1 MTLYELYQEIF
12 GQLASGKVD
21 LIPGILSEGNIAS
34 FYQKISVTQSMEITA
49 PKLNPPSADD
59 SLTEFV
65 LTGKTVSMGTAD
77 GLPVNV
83 SIIFTEQLGTLYSVG
98 DYRTDIQ
105 WNLAGIEWFGISN
118 PGFIIN
124 ASDGTLPS
132 YGFLGGSPSCL
143 KELFLGISLPLAGDT
158 WVFGGKFA
166 KPVGISDVIQLAGG
180 INLANSVPPPLDTV
194 TSIGVSSATLTYNT
208 ASTTLE
214 SFSFTVTQ
222 NDPDALF
229 TLFPFLPGFPQVGGL
244 IFNFTVIDP
253 VSTRMTMFD
262 FEGKVVFPPS
272 SPDTASPTM
281 ILTGSLPGFKI
292 QGALDDN
299 GALLTVDDILHIIL
313 PPVITTGIPGGFKT
327 LTFSADTPNNNYSFA
342 GTFNADWDIT
352 VTTSLFT
359 IPLVIKQLSMSL
371 QRAGTNNGGS
381 FGGVIQ
387 IGQDDAEGTFQLSIM
402 ANAPIGSID
411 WTYRGW
417 LSEGTISL
425 SALLYTFTNGVF
437 QIPAESF
444 DLVIDQL
451 NVEISSGGTYNFEV
465 GAVMTLPFGIGQI
478 SGFLGVYSD
487 GEIPAGSGIKQS
499 SGALLRSSFLA
510 LPSSSLVLISLAEE
524 KQVPAYRMMASYTL
538 LNIDWTLTVDMKNK
552 DDYRYFLSLSEYL
565 TGEYKTDPKTQE
577 TTITIRFGNVSVGDI
592 VALMLSWATPG
603 GPRTLSAP
611 WDILNNIPLNNLQ
624 LVVNTTKGTIGI
636 NYPADGNLGLNF
648 GIFTLNGLKFTYQ
661 PKEGSTSKYEVI
673 VELDGKFITGDSI
686 PSWDATDPNSAPV
699 PAGSGN
705 KYLDIRLLA
714 LGQHV
719 TIEGYES
726 FTSVEDAINAMRSL
740 EPPKDDN
747 SIPISANPTKGQP
760 KFDPESNWLI
770 GMNFG
775 ILRFGGDDSI
785 NGGEGKQLALVNES
799 KAGYL
804 LDLSIIFNDPNLYAL
819 RFALDGPV
827 AKTLAGL
834 AFEIMYKKVS
844 DSIGMYQAKLTLPN
858 AVRQLQFGVCG
869 ITLPNFG
876 VQVYTNG
883 DFLVDIGFP
892 YNNDF
897 TVSFAV
903 QIQAGPIPLIGA
915 GGIYFG
921 KLSSATTSIVPA
933 TKNGV
938 FNPVIALGVGL
949 QVGLGK
955 DINIG
960 IMQAGFSLTV
970 FGIIEGVYAA
980 YNPFEVSE
988 AASDFFMIKGTLG
1001 VIGRLYGTVN
1011 FVIISADFEVVVKI
1025 YVQASYQ
1032 SYGSMPISIVAAV
1045 DIKLTVK
1052 ISLGFFTIKI
1062 RLSFSA
1068 TIQETIV
1075 IGSDNS
1081 ANAPWN
1087 RISSGNVVLLTGR
1100 RNLHAIKSAY
1110 LPYQRKRL
1118 VMTTLKYA
1126 VEEDKLPLTLY
1137 FGPAQAVANKTTTG
1151 SLSDQTSRIVN
1162 LLYID
1167 TGNDSFNNL
1176 CLELFNWLVTSYH
1189 PETVTRENIS
1199 DTVISYTELLDIYHE
1214 LTDSQV
1220 VTPLSVKQI
1229 DSFLNDHVAVTIVPA
1244 DPTDNTEKSAAVF
1257 PMPPEVTLKVPGGKE
1272 RTLAT
1277 FTSCTNKYIVT
1288 MNEYFRDLQMQVES
1302 DLTAGNGAALRMN
1315 IEEDQS
1321 FSLSAAGLVFQDFF
1335 VMMGSQL
1342 VQYGLDAMTHYK
1354 YQLNATNPNS
1364 LAGIV
1369 AWSDG
1374 MQSASGIDKNDLSCD
1389 AIAEANKDA
1398 LLTGNTKISITGRT
1412 VQVSGSTTLQSVVN
1426 LYGSGLTV
1434 EQLIAVNSLTQYLI
1448 NGYVTITNSSGNSIT
1463 TESNSTFN
1471 SLQAEAGW
1479 SAVEFAAATATLSG
1493 LLTNRTMMLLPD
1505 LIYTTAADNT
1515 DTLGLVANRYATT
1528 PSDIANT
1535 LANQTLSPLFYTTAE
1550 TPNYLDLPHMPC
1562 LTVAATIEE
1571 IKNCNSLEQLSG
1583 MVSRFLVYGMR
1594 LPVGSDT
1601 GLTFNDLGDIPCT
1614 GGTDCS
1620 MYSVTGQQFD
1630 LPPLSPSDA
1639 AAATLVATANAP
1651 AWIQFANGSSAT
1663 VTFSADMINTM
1674 NSVLTEAQTVGVQPE
1689 VGYLG
1694 IAPMREEQPVQYDFA
1709 QTIQWQADGA
1719 ISLPYGSANA
1729 DEKAP
1734 TPYIWPFSK
1743 GLLAYL
1749 PKTAFGLPNPK
1760 ATLKVGSV
1768 DLSTGQR
1775 VEADCSYYGWGSMVN
1790 VSIKKISSGGNVFT
1804 YELTGADEP
1813 GVMIL
1818 ERLLAISSATD
1829 TPVQNITLLYTPNAS
1844 SNNDAGMVSDPQSDI
1859 AAFITQANLSTYTN
1873 PEGPAFAFFAA
1884 QPEAVQPEGLLN
1896 TSYNFIK
1903 LLWECSITRSGGF
1916 YLYYE
1921 NKPKESGFP
1930 DLIFNE
1936 NGETTLGLLIT
1947 YAASGTSIQPDWL
1960 YDYMNVAITGQN
1972 INPSSESLF
1981 GVAEAVPVTVT
1992 IEDNDTLDTLSARLN
2007 LPVGETA
2014 ELLGEVPLASTATV
2028 TLTDLIYQ
2036 VGSTAPGY
2044 DTQNIADY
2052 YRVTVAQL
2060 ELANEGRG
2068 LDFANPIP
2076 AWTALRIPQT
2086 SYLVSTGT
2094 AGSTLNSVTRYF
2106 GTVMAK
2112 VASDNRGTIGLFT
2125 PSTLSVDV
2133 TFTNINTTTPA
2144 GCLALALTRP
2154 NPGELPDP
2162 GSSGYDQIYLQ
2173 QSYNLLSYRF
2183 GGNKLNNNSFPDTNW
2198 GIPVGP
2204 TSESDPDTVAEKIRA
2219 VPEDDNIGDWQYSKS
2234 IPAYGVLNG
2243 PAISEAGALPPVAGD
2258 PYSVLNKIAQVEFV
2272 WRDLY
2277 GNETITPISDP
2288 VLYPNGPK
2296 NSPPALLGYTD
2307 DLIPLSGW
2315 PSIVP
2320 QYLFKSISGVPSL
2333 VLILH
2338 FDTSLYT
2345 EDSSEPDKQWQEQAK
2360 KDLETYKT
2368 IYYQTC
2374 QPSLQGL
2381 AEFSVN
2387 FSLLTSLLAT
2397 APGYLGS
2404 DDVAVL
2410 QQAIKD
2416 IYLYLQARAAG
2427 TEYAPVVGG
2436 SCSDIVKMLGGSAD
2450 EWNYW
2455 CITEPVALADQ
2466 NSAELFE
2473 LTVAFEILRN
2483 STYVAA
2489 AFADDL
2495 TVYRAA
2501 TALDPYVAAQAS
2513 SSQASDGI
2521 PTYALD
2527 SFAIDFES
2535 IFTVAGSH
2543 TLKLASG
2550 YDRYS
2555 SGASASGAQK
2565 PLWVVRMG
2573 LSKANAIY
2581 FGKAGDPVF
2590 FAPTPLA
2597 TTLQSETVEI
2607 HPWDASTGAIDL
2619 TKSSGN
2625 TFQNIDMDVWLNSF
2639 FSAVDNLLSPNLI
2652 SQAFLVD
2659 YLTGE
2664 SLLPDILQAKEDL
2677 ASAYALSRT
2686 APILSDQQ
2694 STDPASAAERLKQQM
2709 LINLTEAYKVT
2720 TIVSYPM
2727 EVTAAF
2733 TGKDA
2738 SIAPRMY
2745 GTPIISGGN
2754 DAGKGSNLG
2763 QNYSFS
2769 SAKVN
2774 LDTTPQTSDL
2784 TFLFYAKNPGDSAVA
2799 NFNLDYVATNLE
2811 HDIGS
2816 VPGIADYE
2824 ASSWLSFFIPPD
2836 PSTATEDGPL
2846 FKTLGPVAIPVPLRA
2861 YPGAPSMTTQDQ
2873 QQDLPVDP
2881 KLSEILRWDYSYT
2894 YVRSTMMQDTVHT
2907 IVRMNVDDS
2916 GLRMFAVDNSKKL
2929 FEVLAQYTT
2938 VQKDLNDSFTNYLKN
2953 VTLQMTGTDEIVLR
2967 AKGGLK
2973 SLLGLMNDAA
2983 YYFPYW
2989 VPTGGGNITEPGN
3002 YYIIHQ
3008 GADPKYN
3015 DRFLVTIERD
3025 ASHSTP
3031 YPNLPLPVMHLNG
3044 YTTVLADE
3052 EDSYW
3057 FTTTENNITVYLT
3070 PEKGEIISTRQ
3081 LSIDNL
3087 NLFEYQ
3093 NAWAAAYVKRNEFF
3107 GDRLAADKF
3116 IYTSQLAK
3124 FANLLLPLIDNAS
3137 NVKIYNPEQAIP
3149 APEKRQLTDTLIRF
3163 FTDLYALAGDKGQ
3176 VITIEGSYSYQLML
3190 GNSASEQIVVTQP
3203 MLLKTHAPVDTT
3215 EAGIAS
3221 FSGAL
3226 ANAVTTWFIDQKPKY
3241 KQDNEAS
3248 RNGAFGFDLSIFST
3262 IGTSGNKMPLLRL
3275 RNLSLPLDDL
3285 ASVPS
3290 V

>member
-1 MTLYELYQEIF
+1 MTLYELYQAISKE
-12 GQLASGKVD
+12 LASGKVG
-21 LIPGILSEGNIAS
+21 LIPGILTEGSIS
-34 FYQKISVTQSMEITA
+34 DFYQGITQNKSVQIDN
-49 PKLNPPSADD
+49 PVLNPPNAD
-59 SLTEFV
+59 SSITSFI
-65 LTGKTVSMGTAD
+65 LTGTTFSFGTAD
-77 GLPVNV
+77 GTALNA
-83 SIIFTEQLGTLYSVG
+83 SITFTEQVGDLFSVG
-98 DYRTDIQ
+98 DYRTNLQ
-105 WNLAGIEWFGISN
+105 WNLAGIEWFGLAN
-118 PGFIIN
+118 PGFLVN
-124 ASDGTLPS
+124 ASNGTIQPN
-132 YGFLGGSPSCL
+132 GVLGGSPSCL
-143 KELFLGISLPLAGDT
+143 RDLFFGLQLPLEGDIWSFVGT
-158 WVFGGKFA
+158 FT
-166 KPVGISDVIQLAGG
+166 KPVGLSDIIQLAGG
-180 INLANSVPPPLDTV
+180 INLVNSIPPPLNTV

-222 NDPDALF
+222 NDPTELF

-244 IFNFTVIDP
+244 TFNFIVIDP
-253 VSTRMTMFD
+253 VKTRKTMFD
-262 FEGKVVFPPS
+262 FAGKVIFPPS
-272 SPDTASPTM
+272 DTNSDAARPTM
-281 ILTGSLPGFKI
+281 SLAGSLPDFKI

-299 GALLTVDDILHIIL
+299 GALLSVDDILHIIL
-313 PPVITTGIPGGFKT
+313 PSTINTGIPGGFKT
-327 LTFSADTPNNNYSFA
+327 LTFSADTPNNNYSFS

-352 VTTSLFT
+352 VSTSLFT

-371 QRAGTNNGGS
+371 QRAGKSNGCS

-387 IGQDDAEGTFQLSIM
+387 IGQDDADGTFQLSIM
-402 ANAPIGSID
+402 ANTPIGSTD

-437 QIPAESF
+437 KIPAESF
-444 DLVIDQL
+444 DLDIDQL

-465 GAVMTLPFGIGQI
+465 GAVMTLPFGIGRI

-487 GEIPAGSGIKQS
+487 GEIPADSGIKQS
-499 SGALLRSSFLA
+499 SGALQQSSFLA
-510 LPSSSLVLISLAEE
+510 LPSSSLVLIGQAEE

-538 LNIDWTLTVDMKNK
+538 LDIDWILTVDMKNK

-565 TGEYKTDPKTQE
+565 TGEYVHDDKTKMATV
-577 TTITIRFGNVSVGDI
+577 TIKFGNVSVGDI

-603 GPRTLSAP
+603 GPRSLSAP
-611 WDILNNIPLNNLQ
+611 WDILNSIPLNNLAI
-624 LVVNTTKGTIGI
+624 VVTIPDDKTKRNTISI
-636 NYPADGNLGLNF
+636 DYPADGNLGLNF

-661 PKEGSTSKYEVI
+661 PKIEDPKKYEVI

-719 TIEGYES
+719 TVEGYES

-747 SIPISANPTKGQP
+747 SIPVSANPTKGQP
-760 KFDPESNWLI
+760 KFDPKSNWLI

-775 ILRFGGDDSI
+775 VLRFGGDESV
-785 NGGEGKQLALVNES
+785 NGGEGKQLALANES
-799 KAGYL
+799 KAGYM

-876 VQVYTNG
+876 VQIYTNG

-921 KLSSATTSIVPA
+921 KLSSATTSLVPL
-933 TKNGV
+933 TKNGA

-980 YNPFEVSE
+980 YNPFDGSE
-988 AASDFFMIKGTLG
+988 ASDFFMIKGTLG

-1011 FVIISADFEVVVKI
+1011 FVIISADFEVVVKV
-1025 YVQASYQ
+1025 YVMASYQ
-1032 SYGSMPISIVAAV
+1032 SYGSMPISIVASV

-1087 RISSGNVVLLTGR
+1087 RISSGNVVLLAGR
-1100 RNLHAIKSAY
+1100 RNLYAIKAAY
-1110 LPYQRKRL
+1110 LPHQRKRL

-1151 SLSDQTSRIVN
+1151 SLSDQKSRIVN

-1167 TGNDSFNNL
+1167 TGNDSFDNL

-1199 DTVISYTELLDIYHE
+1199 DTVITYTELLDIYHE

-1220 VTPLSVKQI
+1220 ATPLSVGQI

-1244 DPTDNTEKSAAVF
+1244 DPNDKTEKSAAVF

-1277 FTSCTNKYIVT
+1277 FTSCTDKYIVT

-1302 DLTAGNGAALRMN
+1302 DLTAEHGAALRTN

-1321 FSLSAAGLVFQDFF
+1321 FTLSAAGLVFQDFF
-1335 VMMGSQL
+1335 VMMSSQL
-1342 VQYGLDAMTHYK
+1342 IQYGLDAMTHYK

-1374 MQSASGIDKNDLSCD
+1374 MQPASGIDKNDLTWD

-1412 VQVSGSTTLQSVVN
+1412 TQVSSSTTLQSVVD

-1434 EQLIAVNSLTQYLI
+1434 GQLIAVNSLTQYLI
-1448 NGYVTITNSSGNSIT
+1448 NGDVPITNSSGKTII

-1471 SLQAEAGW
+1471 SLQAESGW
-1479 SAVEFAAATATLSG
+1479 SEAEFAAATANLTG

-1505 LIYTTAADNT
+1505 LIYTTASDNT
-1515 DTLGLVANRYATT
+1515 DTLGLIANRYATT

-1535 LANQTLSPLFYTTAE
+1535 VANQTLSPLFYTTSDA
-1550 TPNYLDLPHMPC
+1550 PNYLDLPHMLC
-1562 LTVAATIEE
+1562 LTVAAITEE
-1571 IKNCNSLEQLSG
+1571 VKNCNSLEQLSG

-1601 GLTFNDLGDIPCT
+1601 GLTFNDQSDTPCA
-1614 GGTDCS
+1614 GTDCS

-1630 LPPLSPSDA
+1630 LPTLSPSDT
-1639 AAATLVATANAP
+1639 AAATMVATANAP
-1651 AWIQFANGSSAT
+1651 AWIKFANGSSAT
-1663 VTFSADMINTM
+1663 VTFSADMIKTM
-1674 NSVLTEAQTVGVQPE
+1674 NSVLAEAQTVGVQPDIE
-1689 VGYLG
+1689 YLG

-1709 QTIQWQADGA
+1709 QTIPWQADGTV
-1719 ISLPYGSANA
+1719 SLPYGSASAN
-1729 DEKAP
+1729 EKAP

-1749 PKTAFGLPNPK
+1749 PKTVFGLPNPK
-1760 ATLKVGSV
+1760 VALKIGSV

-1775 VEADCSYYGWGSMVN
+1775 VEADCSYYGWGSLVN
-1790 VSIKKISSGGNVFT
+1790 VNIKKISSGSNAFT
-1804 YELTGADEP
+1804 YELTGADET
-1813 GVMIL
+1813 GVMVL

-1829 TPVQNITLLYTPNAS
+1829 TPVQNITLLYTPNGS

-1859 AAFITQANLSTYTN
+1859 ATFITQANLSTYTN
-1873 PEGPAFAFFAA
+1873 PEGALFAFFAEV
-1884 QPEAVQPEGLLN
+1884 PEVVQPEGLLS

-1921 NKPKESGFP
+1921 NKPKKSGFP
-1930 DLIFNE
+1930 ELIFNE

-1992 IEDNDTLDTLSARLN
+1992 IKNNDTLDAISLRLN

-2014 ELLGEVPLASTATV
+2014 ELLGGVSLASTATV
-2028 TLTDLIYQ
+2028 TLNDLIYQ
-2036 VGSTAPGY
+2036 VGSAAPGY
-2044 DTQNIADY
+2044 DTQNIAKY
-2052 YRVTVAQL
+2052 YMVTVAQL
-2060 ELANEGRG
+2060 ESANQGRG
-2068 LDFANPIP
+2068 IDFANPIP
-2076 AWTALRIPQT
+2076 VWTALRIPQT
-2086 SYLVSTGT
+2086 RYLVSTGT
-2094 AGSTLNSVTRYF
+2094 AGSTLNSVVAYF
-2106 GTVMAK
+2106 GAVMPK
-2112 VASDNRGTIGLFT
+2112 VASDNRTIAGLLA
-2125 PSTLSVDV
+2125 PSTLSVNV
-2133 TFTNINTTTPA
+2133 VFTNINTTTPA

-2154 NPGELPDP
+2154 NPGELPAP
-2162 GSSGYDQIYLQ
+2162 GAPGYDQIYLQ

-2183 GGNKLNNNSFPDTNW
+2183 GGNKLHNDSFPDTNW

-2204 TSESDPDTVAEKIRA
+2204 TSEGDPDSAAEKIRA
-2219 VPEDDNIGDWQYSKS
+2219 VPEDDHIGDWTYSKS
-2234 IPAYGVLNG
+2234 VPAYSVLNG
-2243 PAISEAGALPPVAGD
+2243 PAISESGSLPPVAGD

-2296 NSPPALLGYTD
+2296 NSSPALLGYTD
-2307 DLIPLSGW
+2307 GLIPLSGW

-2320 QYLFKSISGVPSL
+2320 QYLFKTISGVPL
-2333 VLILH
+2333 LALILH

-2345 EDSSEPDKQWQEQAK
+2345 EDSNEPDKQWQEQAK

-2368 IYYQTC
+2368 IYYQIC
-2374 QPSLQGL
+2374 QPSLQGQ

-2427 TEYAPVVGG
+2427 TEYLPVAGS
-2436 SCSDIVKMLGGSAD
+2436 SCSDIVKMVGGSAG

-2466 NSAELFE
+2466 NSDELFE
-2473 LTVAFEILRN
+2473 LTVVFEILRN
-2483 STYVAA
+2483 SAYVDG

-2495 TVYRAA
+2495 TVYRAV
-2501 TALDPYVAAQAS
+2501 TSLDPYVAAQAS

-2555 SGASASGAQK
+2555 SGASASGSQK

-2573 LSKANAIY
+2573 LSEANGIY
-2581 FGKAGDPVF
+2581 FGKDGEPIF

-2619 TKSSGN
+2619 NKSTSN

-2639 FSAVDNLLSPNLI
+2639 FTAVDNLLSPDLI

-2686 APILSDQQ
+2686 APILSEQKNA
-2694 STDPASAAERLKQQM
+2694 DPASAAERLKQQM
-2709 LINLTEAYKVT
+2709 LINLAEAYKVT

-2727 EVTAAF
+2727 DVTAAF
-2733 TGKDA
+2733 TGKDT

-2745 GTPIISGGN
+2745 GTPIISGESSAEE
-2754 DAGKGSNLG
+2754 DSNAG

-2774 LDTTPQTSDL
+2774 LDPTPQKSDL

-2824 ASSWLSFFIPPD
+2824 ASSWLSFFLPPD
-2836 PSTATEDGPL
+2836 PSSETKDGPL
-2846 FKTLGPVAIPVPLRA
+2846 FKKLGPVSIPVPLRA
-2861 YPGAPSMTTQDQ
+2861 YPNAPSMTTQNQ
-2873 QQDLPVDP
+2873 QQDFPADP
-2881 KLSEILRWDYSYT
+2881 KLSEILRWNYCYT
-2894 YVRSTMMQDTVHT
+2894 YVRSTMMQDTIHT
-2907 IVRMNVDDS
+2907 IVRMNIDDS
-2916 GLRMFAVDNSKKL
+2916 NLRMFAVDNSKKL
-2929 FEVLAQYTT
+2929 FEILAQYTT
-2938 VQKDLNDSFTNYLKN
+2938 VQKDLNNCFTSYLKN
-2953 VTLQMTGTDEIVLR
+2953 VTLQMTGTDEIVVQ

-2989 VPTGGGNITEPGN
+2989 LPTGGGSITEPGN

-3008 GADPKYN
+3008 GTDPKYN
-3015 DRFLVTIERD
+3015 DRFLVTIELD
-3025 ASHSTP
+3025 P
-3031 YPNLPLPVMHLNG
+3031 
-3044 YTTVLADE
+3044 D
-3052 EDSYW
+3052 
-3057 FTTTENNITVYLT
+3057 
-3070 PEKGEIISTRQ
+3070 
-3081 LSIDNL
+3081 
-3087 NLFEYQ
+3087 
-3093 NAWAAAYVKRNEFF
+3093 
-3107 GDRLAADKF
+3107 
-3116 IYTSQLAK
+3116 
-3124 FANLLLPLIDNAS
+3124 
-3137 NVKIYNPEQAIP
+3137 
-3149 APEKRQLTDTLIRF
+3149 
-3163 FTDLYALAGDKGQ
+3163 
-3176 VITIEGSYSYQLML
+3176 
-3190 GNSASEQIVVTQP
+3190 QP
-3203 MLLKTHAPVDTT
+3203 
-3215 EAGIAS
+3215 
-3221 FSGAL
+3221 
-3226 ANAVTTWFIDQKPKY
+3226 
-3241 KQDNEAS
+3241 
-3248 RNGAFGFDLSIFST
+3248 
-3262 IGTSGNKMPLLRL
+3262 
-3275 RNLSLPLDDL
+3275 
-3285 ASVPS
+3285 
-3290 V
+3290 